1 LTLLF
6 ICDNP
11 AACSPFYDFLRD
23 AGFRVLDVHN
33 IESAVLYSYAK
44 PVDGVL
50 IYQDDVRL
58 GSIIGCDMKPLFP
71 GTPVVLITTGF
82 ETMTPSLG
90 IDAICY
96 SSSLDEEMSQV
107 IAMLFRDLLN
117 KPQNPTNDRLE
128 PVYERPGPF
137 LVQRP

>member
-1 LTLLF
+1 
-6 ICDNP
+6 
-11 AACSPFYDFLRD
+11 
-23 AGFRVLDVHN
+23 VLDVHN

-58 GSIIGCDMKPLFP
+58 GSIIGCDMNPLFP
-71 GTPVVLITTGF
+71 DRPVVLISTGF
-82 ETMTPSLG
+82 ETMTPSSG

-107 IAMLFRDLLN
+107 TAMLFRDLLN
-117 KPQNPTNDRLE
+117 KPQNPTNDCFE

-137 LVQRP
+137 LVRRP